1 MMLKNN
7 NRPPSNNR
15 RDVTNEDMFEKRK
28 KNDML
33 FMRRKKLKD
42 LLEEENEEYKFELIS
57 KGQNIPD
64 RMNRYNNN
72 VGNHNNYSY
81 QQQKEIPQQVMYNNQ
96 RANEYREIR
105 KSPQMNNDYYQQYMR
120 QNNEM
125 NMRNNMNYKP
135 ANYDA
140 NKELDYAIKRYADN
154 FDKLKVDDFLSRKK
168 IQDDLLNKINMKLAK
183 INHDINDK
191 IYQEQFAM
199 QWETHKQP
207 NGNQINTTTI
217 NN

>member
-1 MMLKNN
+1 MMLQNN

-15 RDVTNEDMFEKRK
+15 RDASNSDIDMFEKRK
-28 KNDML
+28 KNDLL

-64 RMNRYNNN
+64 RMSRYNNN
-72 VGNHNNYSY
+72 VSYHNNYSY
-81 QQQKEIPQQVMYNNQ
+81 QQEVPQQVMYTNQ
-96 RANEYREIR
+96 IQNEYREMR
-105 KSPQMNNDYYQQYMR
+105 KTPQMSIDYYQQYMR

-140 NKELDYAIKRYADN
+140 NKELDYAIKKYSDN

-207 NGNQINTTTI
+207 NGSQINSNNI

>member
-1 MMLKNN
+1 MLQNN

-15 RDVTNEDMFEKRK
+15 RDASNSDIDMFEKRK
-28 KNDML
+28 KNDLL

-64 RMNRYNNN
+64 RMSRYNNN
-72 VGNHNNYSY
+72 VSYHNNYSY
-81 QQQKEIPQQVMYNNQ
+81 QQEVPQQVMYTNQ
-96 RANEYREIR
+96 IQNEYREMR
-105 KSPQMNNDYYQQYMR
+105 KTPQMSIDYYQQYMR

-140 NKELDYAIKRYADN
+140 NKELDYAIKKYSDN

-207 NGNQINTTTI
+207 NGSQINSNNI

>member
-1 MMLKNN
+1 MMLQNN

-15 RDVTNEDMFEKRK
+15 RDATNSDIDMFEKRK
-28 KNDML
+28 KNDLL

-72 VGNHNNYSY
+72 PSYHNNYSY
-81 QQQKEIPQQVMYNNQ
+81 QQEVPQQVMYNNQ
-96 RANEYREIR
+96 IQNEYREMR
-105 KSPQMNNDYYQQYMR
+105 KTPQMSNDYYQQYMR

-140 NKELDYAIKRYADN
+140 NKELDYAIKKYSDN

-207 NGNQINTTTI
+207 NGIQINSNNI

>member
-1 MMLKNN
+1 MMLQNN

-15 RDVTNEDMFEKRK
+15 RDVTNSDIDMFEKRK
-28 KNDML
+28 KNDLL

-64 RMNRYNNN
+64 RMSRYNNN
-72 VGNHNNYSY
+72 VSYHNNYSY
-81 QQQKEIPQQVMYNNQ
+81 QQEVPQQVMYNYQ
-96 RANEYREIR
+96 TQNEYREMR
-105 KSPQMNNDYYQQYMR
+105 KTPQMSIDYYQQYMR

-140 NKELDYAIKRYADN
+140 NKELDYAIKKYSDN

-207 NGNQINTTTI
+207 NGSQINSNNI

>member
-1 MMLKNN
+1 MMLQNN
-7 NRPPSNNR
+7 NRPPSNDR
-15 RDVTNEDMFEKRK
+15 RAPPNNEIDMFEKRK
-28 KNDML
+28 RNDLL
-33 FMRRKKLKD
+33 FMRRKKLKE
-42 LLEEENEEYKFELIS
+42 LLDEENEEYKFELIS

-64 RMNRYNNN
+64 SMNSYNNN
-72 VGNHNNYSY
+72 VSYHNNYSY
-81 QQQKEIPQQVMYNNQ
+81 QQQQIPQQVMYNNQ
-96 RANEYREIR
+96 IFNEIR
-105 KSPQMNNDYYQQYMR
+105 KTPQINNNDYYQQYMR

-140 NKELDYAIKRYADN
+140 NKELNYAIKKYSDN

-191 IYQEQFAM
+191 IYQEQFAS

-207 NGNQINTTTI
+207 NGNQIN
-217 NN
+217 NKQ